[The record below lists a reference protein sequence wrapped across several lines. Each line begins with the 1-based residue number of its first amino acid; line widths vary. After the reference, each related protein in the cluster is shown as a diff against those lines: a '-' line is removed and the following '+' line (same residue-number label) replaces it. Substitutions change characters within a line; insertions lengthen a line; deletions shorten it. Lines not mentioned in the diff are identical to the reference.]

1 MKVVVIGCCALDV
14 YVEIDQ
20 LPKLNEDVNTKDLK
34 LSLGGMAYNV
44 YNVLE
49 LFDSDAVLGCPV
61 GEGRLADM
69 VREMLKL
76 KGHEPLG
83 VIKGLD
89 NGMCLCLVDKT
100 RERSF
105 ISHHGAEYRFDAS
118 LFDKVDFDE
127 VGWIYADGLEIED
140 VDGEKIVRF
149 LEEKK
154 KNVFFAPGPRC
165 QYLDKELMKR
175 ILALK
180 PVLHINERE
189 AELIGKRNTVSDNA
203 EAISEMTDNTVI
215 ITLGEKGTLLKEKGK
230 PEVLIPT
237 TKVEMVDATGAG
249 DNHAGSVLACLS
261 KGMDC
266 QQAIRI
272 ANKVSGAAVMQ
283 KGADLSRENFE
294 KAMEACRKE
303 NIL

>member
-20 LPKLNEDVNTKDLK
+20 LPKLNEDVNTRDLK

-44 YNVLE
+44 YNVLK
-49 LFDSDAVLGCPV
+49 LFGTEAVLGCPV

-76 KGHEPLG
+76 KGHEPIG
-83 VIKGLD
+83 VIHGID
-89 NGMCLCLVDKT
+89 NGMCLCLVDRTK
-100 RERSF
+100 ERSF

-118 LFDKVDFDE
+118 LFDQVNFDE

-140 VDGEKIVRF
+140 VDGEKIVEF

-154 KNVFFAPGPRC
+154 KNIFFAPGPRC
-165 QYLDKELMKR
+165 QYLDPELMKR
-175 ILALK
+175 IIALR

-189 AELIGKRNTVSDNA
+189 ASLIGNRESVIENA
-203 EAISEMTDNTVI
+203 EAICAMTDNTVI
-215 ITLGEKGTLLKEKGK
+215 ITLGEKGTLLKEKDRAV
-230 PEVLIPT
+230 ELIPT
-237 TKVEMVDATGAG
+237 TAVKMVDATGAG

-303 NIL
+303 SIL